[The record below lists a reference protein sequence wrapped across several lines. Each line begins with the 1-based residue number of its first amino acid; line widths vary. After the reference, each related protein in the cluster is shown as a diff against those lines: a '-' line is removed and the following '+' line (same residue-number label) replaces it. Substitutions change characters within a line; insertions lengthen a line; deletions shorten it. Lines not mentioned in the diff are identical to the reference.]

1 MKIVMVASE
10 SNPLIKTGGLADVVY
25 SLSREL
31 VKNGHEVF
39 VFIPYYKKL
48 KDKKLKAKKVS
59 YDFVDMSWRHQ
70 YLGVYD
76 YAVDGI
82 NFKLIDNE
90 QYFGRDGIYGYD
102 DDGERFA
109 FFTLAVRQVIHNEK
123 IKPDIVHV
131 HDWQAGMLPA
141 LMKGA
146 PLDKTKTH
154 FVLTIHNPAFK
165 GYLDK
170 MALGNLYN
178 LSDDMYDS
186 GAVRLENKVSTLK
199 AGIYFADKIT
209 TVSPTHRN
217 ELLTKELSQGLSEV
231 LEYRK
236 DDFIGIVNGI
246 DVIEFN
252 PETDK
257 NITANYKKSAYKI
270 NRKLCKEALLKQ
282 FGLKNLTAPTY
293 GLVSRLT
300 WQKGIKL
307 ILENLDYLM
316 SRGANVILLGNGEY
330 ELEQALESYRNRY
343 PNQIGIYIG
352 YNDELAHQ
360 IYAGCDFFLMP
371 SLFEPCGIG
380 QIIAQRYGTLP
391 IVRETG
397 GLVDTVH
404 AEVDGFSF
412 SEFSG
417 FSMRCVLDRALNL
430 YYCDKEFI
438 DRLRANALSLD
449 RSWKDSASLYEGVYK
464 ELMNKWVTITRKLKK
479 NG

>member
-10 SNPLIKTGGLADVVY
+10 SNPLCKTGGLADVVY

-31 VKNGHEVF
+31 VKQGHEVF
-39 VFIPYYKKL
+39 VFLPYYKKL
-48 KDKKLKAKKVS
+48 KDKKIKAKKVS
-59 YDFVDMSWRHQ
+59 YDYVDMSWRHQ
-70 YLGVYD
+70 YLGVFD
-76 YAVDGI
+76 YVVDGI
-82 NFKLIDNE
+82 KFKLIDNE
-90 QYFGRDGIYGYD
+90 QYFGRDNLYGYE

-109 FFTLAVRQVIHNEK
+109 FFSLAVQKVIYTEK

-146 PLDKTKTH
+146 PLDKNKTH

-186 GAVRLENKVSTLK
+186 GAVRLENMASTLK

-217 ELLTKELSQGLSEV
+217 ELLTKELSQGLSQV
-231 LEYRK
+231 LEFRK
-236 DDFIGIVNGI
+236 DDFVGIVNGM
-246 DVIEFN
+246 DVVEFD

-257 NITANYKKSAYKI
+257 RIAKNFSSSAYKQGK
-270 NRKLCKEALLKQ
+270 KLCKAALLKQ
-282 FGLKNLTAPTY
+282 FNLSNVSAPTF

-300 WQKGIKL
+300 WQKGIDL
-307 ILENLDYLM
+307 VLMNAQYLLA
-316 SRGANVILLGNGEY
+316 RGANLIILGSGEKN
-330 ELEQALESYRNRY
+330 LEDAFQTLRDRY
-343 PNQIGIYIG
+343 PNQVGIYIG
-352 YNDELAHQ
+352 YNDDLAHKV
-360 IYAGCDFFLMP
+360 YAGLDFFLMP

-397 GLVDTVH
+397 GLRDTVK

-412 SEFSG
+412 AEYNPHSLY
-417 FSMRCVLDRALNL
+417 CVLERVLQVYYEDKTLLNKL
-430 YYCDKEFI
+430 IK
-438 DRLRANALSLD
+438 NALSKD
-449 RSWKDSASLYEGVYK
+449 NSWINSMNKYIEVYK
-464 ELMNKWVTITRKLKK
+464 ESMKK
-479 NG
+479 

>member
-1 MKIVMVASE
+1 MKIAMVASE
-10 SNPLIKTGGLADVVY
+10 CNPFVKTGGLADVIY

-31 VKNGHEVF
+31 AKQGHEVF
-39 VFIPYYKKL
+39 VFLPYYKKL
-48 KDKKLKAKKVS
+48 KDKQLNTKYLRF
-59 YDFVDMSWRHQ
+59 DFVNLSWRHQ
-70 YLGVYD
+70 YIGTSTLD
-76 YAVDGI
+76 QDGI
-82 NFKLIDNE
+82 HFIFIEND
-90 QYFGRDGIYGYD
+90 QYFYRDNIYGYD

-109 FFTLAVRQVIHNEK
+109 YFVMAVQKVMNELK
-123 IKPDIVHV
+123 IYPDIVHL
-131 HDWQAGMLPA
+131 HDWQSAMLA
-141 LMKGA
+141 VLLKFA
-146 PLDKTKTH
+146 PLNDKRVKT
-154 FVLTIHNPAFK
+154 VLTIHNPAFK
-165 GYLDK
+165 GYLNRE
-170 MALGNLYN
+170 ALGDLFNL
-178 LSDDMYDS
+178 DTWFYDGGS
-186 GAVRLENKVSTLK
+186 VRLDGMVSTLK
-199 AGIYFADKIT
+199 AGINFADKIT

-217 ELLTKELSQGLSEV
+217 ELLSDELSQGLAPV
-231 LEYRK
+231 LHYRQ
-236 DDFIGIVNGI
+236 DDFCGIVNGI
-246 DVIEFN
+246 DDVEFN
-252 PETDK
+252 PETDPK
-257 NITANYKKSAYKI
+257 IVQNYSAKAYKKGKKACKSAI
-270 NRKLCKEALLKQ
+270 ISRFGLTNKEA
-282 FGLKNLTAPTY
+282 PTF

-438 DRLRANALSLD
+438 DKLRANALSLD
-449 RSWKDSASLYEGVYK
+449 RSWKDSSKMYLGIYK
-464 ELMNKWVTITRKLKK
+464 ELIRK
-479 NG
+479 

>member
-10 SNPLIKTGGLADVVY
+10 SNPLCKTGGLADVVY

-39 VFIPYYKKL
+39 VFLPFYKSL
-48 KDKKLKAKKVS
+48 KNKKINAVNKG
-59 YDFVDMSWRHQ
+59 YDYVDMSWRHQ
-70 YLGVYD
+70 YLGIFD
-76 YAVDGI
+76 YEVDGI
-82 NFKLIDNE
+82 KFKLIDNE
-90 QYFGRDGIYGYD
+90 QYFNRDNLYGYD

-109 FFTLAVRQVIHNEK
+109 FFSLAVRKVIHKEK
-123 IKPDIVHV
+123 IKPDVVHV

-146 PLDKTKTH
+146 PLDKHKTH

-186 GAVRLENKVSTLK
+186 GAVRLENRVSTLK

-231 LEYRK
+231 LEFRK
-236 DDFIGIVNGI
+236 DDFVGIVNGI
-246 DVIEFN
+246 DVNEFD
-252 PETDK
+252 PSSDK
-257 NITANYKKSAYKI
+257 NIAANYSFMAFKQNK
-270 NRKLCKEALLKQ
+270 KLCKKDLLKT
-282 FGLKNLTAPTY
+282 FGLKNINAPVY

-300 WQKGIKL
+300 WQKGIDL
-307 ILENLDYLM
+307 ILMNAQYML
-316 SRGANVILLGNGEY
+316 SRGANLVVLGSGEY
-330 ELEQALESYRNRY
+330 NLEQAFQSLRDRY
-343 PNQIGIYIG
+343 PNQVGIYIG
-352 YNDELAHQ
+352 YNDKLAHKV
-360 IYAGCDFFLMP
+360 YAGSDFFLMP

-380 QIIAQRYGTLP
+380 QIIAQRYGALP
-391 IVRETG
+391 LVRETG

-404 AEVDGFSF
+404 PEVDGFSF
-412 SEFSG
+412 KEYNPY
-417 FSMRCVLDRALNL
+417 SMYCVLERTFQV
-430 YYCDKEFI
+430 YYEDNVFFNKLVE
-438 DRLRANALSLD
+438 NALSINHSWLD
-449 RSWKDSASLYEGVYK
+449 SMNKYLNIYK
-464 ELMNKWVTITRKLKK
+464 ESMKK
-479 NG
+479 